1 MNLGLVVATT
11 VVAGLV
17 AVLGVAA
24 TLASRRIG
32 LLHVGGTLLLEALLL
47 LQAVLAAIAMAG
59 GDLPADTPTFLGYLS
74 GIVLIPVAGLLWA
87 RTETSR
93 WAGTVLAVAG
103 AAVAVM
109 IWRLLNI
116 WEATGV

>member
-1 MNLGLVVATT
+1 MSLALVVATT
-11 VVAGLV
+11 VVAVLV
-17 AVLGVAA
+17 VLLGVAA

-47 LQAVLAAIAMAG
+47 LQAVLATIAMVG

-74 GIVLIPVAGLLWA
+74 GIVLLPVAGLLWA
-87 RTETSR
+87 RTDSSR
-93 WAGTVLAVAG
+93 WSGTVLAVTG

-109 IWRLLNI
+109 IWRLLDI
-116 WEATGV
+116 WEATGA